1 MPTGSGGSR
10 RTHYPGPVLEETLR
24 LIASPQFGVGLALG
38 AGGLAIGVALARIQA
53 GRQPV
58 PAAGLLFTVAGAAGL
73 VLVRHAPAT
82 LLAGMVLLAIGGWGA
97 EREGWPRLWWAA
109 IPGAA
114 LVALSVNPR
123 AAAWMPW
130 VVGAVIVV
138 GAPLVAYFDRD
149 HPGWG
154 PPFLAIS
161 VLGVLG
167 TVPDTKE
174 ALVVAGAAL
183 PVAVLGWPFRLAR
196 LGSAGSFASL
206 GLLCWV
212 VAWGGRGRDGAVLG
226 GLACLGLLLAEPL
239 GRLLS
244 GRRSADLW
252 GRPGVF
258 AAGTAHLL
266 LVLVASR
273 VAGLRETLA
282 GAALVAVPTLGA
294 AVLLLAW
301 RGHRAP
307 AQFEPVTPAPPE

>member
-1 MPTGSGGSR
+1 
-10 RTHYPGPVLEETLR
+10 VLEEALR
-24 LIASPQFGVGLALG
+24 LVASPEFGVGLALG
-38 AGGLAIGVALARIQA
+38 AGGLAIGVALARLQPT
-53 GRQPV
+53 RQPV
-58 PAAGLLFTVAGAAGL
+58 PAAGLLFTAAGAAGL
-73 VLVRHAPAT
+73 LLVRTMPAT
-82 LLAGMVLLAIGGWGA
+82 LLAGLVLLAAGGWWANHKSGVVQ
-97 EREGWPRLWWAA
+97 WWAA

-114 LVALSVNPR
+114 LVALSVYPR
-123 AAAWMPW
+123 AAAWAPW
-130 VVGAVIVV
+130 LVGALIAG
-138 GAPLVAYFDRD
+138 GAPLMAGFDRS
-149 HPGWG
+149 HLGWG
-154 PPFLAIS
+154 PSFLALS

-167 TVPDTKE
+167 TVPDTE
-174 ALVVAGAAL
+174 TSLVLAGAAL

-196 LGSAGSFASL
+196 LGSAGSLASL

-239 GRLLS
+239 ARLLS

-273 VAGLRETLA
+273 VAGLQQTLG
-282 GAALVAVPTLGA
+282 GAAVVALPSLGA

-301 RGHRAP
+301 RAHRAP
-307 AQFEPVTPAPPE
+307 AQVKAATPAPPQ